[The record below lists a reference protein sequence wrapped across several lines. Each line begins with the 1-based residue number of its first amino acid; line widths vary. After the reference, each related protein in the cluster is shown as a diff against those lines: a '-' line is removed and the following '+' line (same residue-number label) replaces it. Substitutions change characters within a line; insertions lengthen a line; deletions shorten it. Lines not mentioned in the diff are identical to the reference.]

1 MAGLPGSLQSLIPAG
16 PDELV
21 RRMRDL
27 ERHLQ
32 ETGASTARSFD
43 PVVADLAAKQA
54 ALEAQVTFLSGQTS
68 GYASAKDWN
77 ITGASGPVGGG
88 YELQTYDPT
97 YDDEYVFQ
105 ASSTGV
111 LQIMVSA
118 MVKVKNDSTTS
129 WGVTYRGYS
138 LSWSGGSLAW
148 DPVRAARVGG
158 VNCGAVIC
166 NASNIDIVTVPS
178 NATVTLRTC
187 RAKESPVAPETTQH
201 RVQETTVVV
210 TRVGI

>member
-1 MAGLPGSLQSLIPAG
+1 MTAEDKVAVAAHQASQSAALDAGAALWAAF
-16 PDELV
+16 DK
-21 RRMRDL
+21 
-27 ERHLQ
+27 
-32 ETGASTARSFD
+32 TGTSVAPSFSA
-43 PVVADLAAKQA
+43 VIAALAA
-54 ALEAQVTFLSGQTS
+54 QVKFLSGQTS

-77 ITGASGPVGGG
+77 ITDASGPVGGG
-88 YELQTYDPT
+88 YELQKYDPT

-105 ASSTGV
+105 ASSTGI

-118 MVKVKNDSTTS
+118 LVKVKNDSTKN

-148 DPVRAARVGG
+148 DPVRSARVGG

-210 TRVGI
+210 SRIGI